1 MPAVMI
7 PKRHLLL
14 LGTFLLSVLLYVDRA
29 CISTAKGDIARDL
42 ALSDTQWGW
51 VMAAFALGYALFQTP
66 TGAIADRFGP
76 RVLLT
81 SVVVLWSVFTGL
93 SGMVRGYLALFIVR
107 FLFGAGEA
115 GAFPGMARAVYSWIP
130 MSERGIAQSINF
142 SGSRLGAM
150 FAMPLV
156 AWLLVQFGWRNMFLI
171 LMVIGFAWALF
182 WYWWFRDEPA
192 DHPRIS
198 AEEKAFILASRQP
211 PDAAQ
216 KQKVPFS
223 LMARSPN
230 MWMAMAQYFCS
241 NFTFFFALTWL
252 FPHLK
257 QTYQLDSLTTGFYTS
272 APFLGGAVGSIC
284 AGLLIDRIYKRG
296 NWQLSRRL
304 PAMIGFALAAV
315 GLLMSLRMETAPG
328 AVAWF
333 TVAIFGA
340 DMTLSPSWSF
350 CTDIGRKNAGSVSGT
365 MNMAGNIGSLV
376 TSLAF
381 PYLLE
386 WTGSTTPFFYVAAGL
401 NGLAIVLW
409 MRMKSDRP
417 LELERRS

>member
-1 MPAVMI
+1 M
-7 PKRHLLL
+7 PKRYLLL

-29 CISTAKGDIARDL
+29 CISTAKGDITRDL
-42 ALSDTQWGW
+42 SMSDTQWGW

-66 TGAIADRFGP
+66 TGAVADRFGP

-81 SVVVLWSVFTGL
+81 SVVLLWSIFTGL
-93 SGMVRGYLALFIVR
+93 SGMVRNFISLFTVR

-156 AWLLVQFGWRNMFLI
+156 TWLLVNFGWRNMFLI
-171 LMVIGFAWALF
+171 LMVVGFAWSLF
-182 WYWWFRDEPA
+182 WFFWFRDDPSE
-192 DHPRIS
+192 HPRIS
-198 AEEKAFILASRQP
+198 MEEKEHILASRQQ

-216 KQKVPFS
+216 KQKIPFL

-230 MWMAMAQYFCS
+230 MWMAMTQYFCS

-257 QTYQLDSLTTGFYTS
+257 KTYNLDTLTTGFYTS

-284 AGLLIDRIYKRG
+284 AGLLIDRIYKQG

-304 PAMIGFALAAV
+304 PAMVGFALAAL
-315 GLLMSLRMETAPG
+315 GLLLSLRMETALG

-381 PYLLE
+381 PYFLE
-386 WTGSTTPFFYVAAGL
+386 WTGSTTPFFFVAAGL
-401 NGLAIVLW
+401 NVLAIVLW

-417 LELERRS
+417 LELEAAR

>member
-1 MPAVMI
+1 MI

-14 LGTFLLSVLLYVDRA
+14 FGTFLLSVLLYVDRA
-29 CISTAKGDIARDL
+29 CISTAKGDITRDL
-42 ALSDTQWGW
+42 GLSDTQWGW

-81 SVVVLWSVFTGL
+81 LVVVLWSVFTGL
-93 SGMVRGYLALFIVR
+93 SGMVRSYVALFLVR

-156 AWLLVQFGWRNMFLI
+156 TWLLVQFGWRNMFLI
-171 LMVIGFAWALF
+171 LMILGFAWALF
-182 WYWWFRDEPA
+182 WYAWFRDEPA
-192 DHPRIS
+192 EHPRI
-198 AEEKAFILASRQP
+198 AKEELDYILASRQP

-216 KQKVPFS
+216 KQRVPFS

-257 QTYQLDSLTTGFYTS
+257 KTYQLDSLTTGFYTS
-272 APFLGGAVGSIC
+272 APFLGGAVGSIL
-284 AGLLIDRIYKRG
+284 AGLLIDRIYRAG

-304 PAMIGFALAAV
+304 PAIIGFALAAA
-315 GLLMSLRMETAPG
+315 GLLMSLKMETAPG

-333 TVAIFGA
+333 TIAIFGA

-409 MRMKSDRP
+409 TRMKSDRP
-417 LELERRS
+417 LELEGRS

>member
-1 MPAVMI
+1 MI

-29 CISTAKGDIARDL
+29 CISTAKSEITRDL
-42 ALSDTQWGW
+42 SLSDTQWGW

-93 SGMVRGYLALFIVR
+93 SGVVRSYVPLFIVR

-142 SGSRLGAM
+142 SGSRIGAM

-156 AWLLVQFGWRNMFLI
+156 TWLLVQFGWRNMFLI

-182 WYWWFRDEPA
+182 WYGWFRDEPA

-211 PDAAQ
+211 PDATQ

-230 MWMAMAQYFCS
+230 MWMVMTQYFCS

-257 QTYQLDSLTTGFYTS
+257 TTYQLDALTTGFYTS

-284 AGLLIDRIYKRG
+284 AGLLIDRIYRRG

-304 PAMIGFALAAV
+304 PAVIGFALAAL

-333 TVAIFGA
+333 TIAIFGA

-417 LELERRS
+417 LELEGKS

>member
-1 MPAVMI
+1 MI
-7 PKRHLLL
+7 LQRHLLL

-29 CISTAKGDIARDL
+29 CISTAKGEITRDL

-66 TGAIADRFGP
+66 TGAMADKFGP
-76 RVLLT
+76 RMLLT
-81 SVVVLWSVFTGL
+81 SVVVLWSAFTGL
-93 SGMVRGYLALFIVR
+93 SGAVRGYVSLFAVR

-115 GAFPGMARAVYSWIP
+115 GAFPGMARAVFSWMP

-156 AWLLVQFGWRNMFLI
+156 TWLLVHFGWRKMFLI
-171 LMVIGFAWALF
+171 LMVIGFVWAIF
-182 WYWWFRDEPA
+182 WFLWFRDEP
-192 DHPRIS
+192 DNHPRIS
-198 AEEKAFILASRQP
+198 DEEKAFILANRQQ

-216 KQKVPFS
+216 QQKVPFW

-230 MWMAMAQYFCS
+230 MWMAMTQYFCS

-257 QTYQLDSLTTGFYTS
+257 KTYNLDTLTTGFYTS
-272 APFLGGAVGSIC
+272 APFLGGAIGSIV
-284 AGLLIDRIYKRG
+284 AGLLVDQIYKSG

-304 PAMIGFALAAV
+304 PATIGFALAAL
-315 GLLMSLRMETAPG
+315 GLLMSLQMKTALG

-365 MNMAGNIGSLV
+365 MNMAGNIGSLL

-381 PYLLE
+381 PYLLA

-401 NGLAIVLW
+401 NALAIVLW
-409 MRMKSDRP
+409 TRMKSDKP
-417 LELERRS
+417 LELEKAN

>member
-1 MPAVMI
+1 MI

-29 CISTAKGDIARDL
+29 CISTAKGDITRDL
-42 ALSDTQWGW
+42 ELSDPQWGW

-81 SVVVLWSVFTGL
+81 SVVMLWSVFTGL
-93 SGMVRGYLALFIVR
+93 SGMVRSYAMLFLVR

-115 GAFPGMARAVYSWIP
+115 GAFPGMARAVFSWIP
-130 MSERGIAQSINF
+130 MRERGLAQSLNF
-142 SGSRLGAM
+142 SGSRVGAM

-156 AWLLVQFGWRNMFLI
+156 TWLLVTFGWRKMFLI
-171 LMVIGFAWALF
+171 LMLIGFAWALF
-182 WYWWFRDEPA
+182 WLWWFRDEPA
-192 DHPRIS
+192 DHPGIS
-198 AEEKAFILASRQP
+198 AEEKAFILANRQP
-211 PDAAQ
+211 ADTAQ
-216 KQKVPFS
+216 KQAVPFS

-230 MWMAMAQYFCS
+230 MWMAMTQYFCS

-257 QTYQLDSLTTGFYTS
+257 QTYQLDALTTGFYTS
-272 APFLGGAVGSIC
+272 APFLGGAVGSIL
-284 AGLLIDRIYKRG
+284 AGLLIDRIYRAG

-304 PAMIGFALAAV
+304 PAMLGFGLAAT
-315 GLLMSLRMETAPG
+315 GLLLSLKMETALG

-365 MNMAGNIGSLV
+365 MNMAGNLGSLV

-386 WTGSTTPFFYVAAGL
+386 WTGSTTPFFYLAAGL

-409 MRMKSDRP
+409 TRMKSDRP
-417 LELERRS
+417 LELEGNS

>member
-1 MPAVMI
+1 MI

-29 CISTAKGDIARDL
+29 CIATAKTDITRDL
-42 ALSDTQWGW
+42 SLSDTQWGW

-93 SGMVRGYLALFIVR
+93 SGMVRGYVSLFAVR

-115 GAFPGMARAVYSWIP
+115 GAFPGMARAVFSWIP
-130 MSERGIAQSINF
+130 MASRGIAQSINF

-156 AWLLVQFGWRNMFLI
+156 TWLLVSFGWRKMFLI
-171 LMVIGFAWALF
+171 LMAVGFAWAIF
-182 WYWWFRDEPA
+182 WYLWFRDEP
-192 DHPRIS
+192 DNHPTIS
-198 AEEKAFILASRQP
+198 EEEKRFILANRQQ
-211 PDAAQ
+211 PDPAQ

-230 MWMAMAQYFCS
+230 MWMAMTQYFCS

-257 QTYQLDSLTTGFYTS
+257 KTYNLDTMTTGLYTS
-272 APFLGGAVGSIC
+272 APFFGGFLGSIC
-284 AGLLIDRIYKRG
+284 AGLLVDRIYKRG

-304 PAMIGFALAAV
+304 PAIIGFALAAI
-315 GLLMSLRMETAPG
+315 GLLMSLNMETATG

-381 PYLLE
+381 PYLLA

-401 NGLAIVLW
+401 NVLAIVLW
-409 MRMKSDRP
+409 TRMKSDRP
-417 LELERRS
+417 LELEWKS

>member
-1 MPAVMI
+1 MI
-7 PKRHLLL
+7 PKRFLLVAA
-14 LGTFLLSVLLYVDRA
+14 TFLLAVLLYVDRA
-29 CISTAKGDIARDL
+29 CISTAKDKITRDL

-51 VMAAFALGYALFQTP
+51 VMGAFALGYALFQTP
-66 TGAIADRFGP
+66 AGAVADRFGP

-81 SVVVLWSVFTGL
+81 SVVVLWSFFTGL
-93 SGMVRGYLALFIVR
+93 SGMVRSYLALVTVR

-115 GAFPGMARAVYSWIP
+115 GAFPGMARAVFSWIP

-156 AWLLVQFGWRNMFLI
+156 TWLLVQFGWRNMFLI
-171 LMVIGFAWALF
+171 LMLIGFAWAVF
-182 WYWWFRDEPA
+182 WFLWFRDEPG

-198 AEEKAFILASRQP
+198 AEEKAFILAHRQP

-216 KQKVPFS
+216 KQQVP
-223 LMARSPN
+223 LALLARSPN

-252 FPHLK
+252 FPHLQK
-257 QTYQLDSLTTGFYTS
+257 TYQLDTLSTGFYTS
-272 APFLGGAVGSIC
+272 APFLGGAVGSLC
-284 AGLLIDRIYKRG
+284 AGLLIDRIYQRG
-296 NWQLSRRL
+296 HWQLSRRL
-304 PAMIGFALAAV
+304 PAILGFALSAL
-315 GLLMSLRMETAPG
+315 GLLMSLRMETALG

-333 TVAIFGA
+333 SVAIFGA

-350 CTDIGRKNAGSVSGT
+350 CTDIGRKNAGAVSGT
-365 MNMAGNIGSLV
+365 MNMAGNLGSLV

-381 PYLLE
+381 PYLLQ

-401 NGLAIVLW
+401 NVLAIVLW
-409 MRMKSDRP
+409 TRMNCDCP
-417 LELERRS
+417 LELETAR

>member
-1 MPAVMI
+1 MI

-14 LGTFLLSVLLYVDRA
+14 LGTVLLSVLLYVDRA
-29 CISTAKGDIARDL
+29 CISTAKSDITRDL
-42 ALSDTQWGW
+42 SLSDTQWGW

-81 SVVVLWSVFTGL
+81 SVVVLWSAFTGL
-93 SGMVRGYLALFIVR
+93 SGMVRSYAPLFIVR

-115 GAFPGMARAVYSWIP
+115 GAFPGMARAVFSWIP

-150 FAMPLV
+150 FAMPAV
-156 AWLLVQFGWRNMFLI
+156 TGLLVQFGWRNMFLI

-182 WYWWFRDEPA
+182 WYAWFRDEPA
-192 DHPRIS
+192 DHPRIAK
-198 AEEKAFILASRQP
+198 AELDYILASRQP

-230 MWMAMAQYFCS
+230 MWMAMTQYFCS

-257 QTYQLDSLTTGFYTS
+257 KTYELDSLTTGFYTS
-272 APFLGGAVGSIC
+272 APFLGGAVGSLL
-284 AGLLIDRIYKRG
+284 AGLLIDRIYQRG
-296 NWQLSRRL
+296 KWQLSRRL
-304 PAMIGFALAAV
+304 PAMTGFALAAV
-315 GLLMSLRMETAPG
+315 GLMMSLRMDAAPG

-333 TVAIFGA
+333 SVAIFGA

-365 MNMAGNIGSLV
+365 MNMAGNMGSLV

-401 NGLAIVLW
+401 NALAIVLW
-409 MRMKSDRP
+409 TRMKSDQP
-417 LELERRS
+417 LELEGRS